1 MARRA
6 ACVACGRVDSV
17 AVFTCQ
23 RHDAGMIRGPAACAV
38 RRLEAM
44 QMMVKFLC
52 SPNLATVPRRGARW
66 QRATAL
72 AVAMSLLVVPGAGW
86 VQAQAM
92 PARALPALGDAASED
107 LTVGAERHL
116 GDRIMQEVRRDPDV
130 IDDPLMLDYINGL
143 WQPLIGA
150 ARVRGEVSPDLDAHY
165 AWEAFLVRDRSINAF
180 AFPGGYIGVHLGLI
194 AMTGTRDELASVLAH
209 ELSHV
214 TQRHIARSIAVNRRQ
229 SILGVAAMILGV
241 MAAARSPRGDGAQA
255 AIMGG
260 QAMMVQGQLN
270 FSRDMEREA
279 DRVGFGVLEQAGFAP
294 LGMVAMFERLQQSA
308 RLTDSQQYP
317 YLRSHPLTS
326 ERIGEARSRLG
337 LSGAALS
344 LEALATPDAARWLHA
359 AMQGRARALMDGRTD
374 VLQRLAATPLT
385 GSGPEALATSYAVAV
400 AALRLKDWKT
410 ADAAVMQ
417 CQTLAAQQP
426 GAARAVWV
434 LQAEAAIEKGRP
446 SEAER
451 IVAERLSDGSR
462 TGLMLASRAVLAT
475 NGPAAGLRAQAEA
488 LQIWVSGHPSDGA
501 AWAQLAQMHRRLG
514 QALAALRAEAES
526 HWASGDV
533 NGAIDRLRAGQR
545 LARNA
550 RGRDDDGIDATVID
564 ARLKVME
571 QQRRR
576 QRIEDGVEP
585 GAGG

>member
-1 MARRA
+1 
-6 ACVACGRVDSV
+6 
-17 AVFTCQ
+17 
-23 RHDAGMIRGPAACAV
+23 
-38 RRLEAM
+38 
-44 QMMVKFLC
+44 MMVKFLC